1 VKPTKLD
8 RIETGV
14 AWFDSWI
21 DRIVSAIERA
31 LSVDVSPPLQI
42 RRGPDGTQIA
52 WSMPVF
58 AHAKSGGSGIAA
70 MSGTT
75 PGVADVTLWD
85 FDGTTLTSQTVTVK
99 AYNKSATA
107 VGNNKHLILVMVDK
121 WWFVDWE
128 DCG

>member
-1 VKPTKLD
+1 MKPTRLD
-8 RIETGV
+8 RIATGV
-14 AWFDSWI
+14 AWFDAWI
-21 DRIVSAIERA
+21 DRTVSAIERA
-31 LSVDVSPPLQI
+31 LSIDVSPPLQM
-42 RRGPDGTQIA
+42 RQGPDGTQLA
-52 WSMPVF
+52 WSLPIF

-85 FDGTTLTSQTVTVK
+85 FNGTTLSTQAVTVK

-107 VGNNKHLILVMVDK
+107 VGANTHLTLVMIDK

-128 DCG
+128 DCP